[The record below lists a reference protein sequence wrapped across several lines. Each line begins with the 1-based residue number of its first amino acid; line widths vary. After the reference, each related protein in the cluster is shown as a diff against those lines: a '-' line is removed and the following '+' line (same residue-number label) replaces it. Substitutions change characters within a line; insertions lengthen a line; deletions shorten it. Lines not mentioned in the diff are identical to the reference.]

1 MIRQFEKYDI
11 DEVMHIWQNENIK
24 AHKFISEQYWKT
36 NYNYV
41 KEIIVNAELYVYVLK
56 QQVIGF
62 IGLNNNY
69 IEGIF
74 VDSKHQH
81 NGIGK
86 ALLNKVKENRNN
98 LMLKVYQKNTNAIK
112 FYKHNGFIKKEEN
125 IDKDTKELEYIMI
138 WNKN

>member
-11 DEVMHIWQNENIK
+11 DEVMQIWQNENIK

-86 ALLNKVKENRNN
+86 ALLNK
-98 LMLKVYQKNTNAIK
+98 
-112 FYKHNGFIKKEEN
+112 
-125 IDKDTKELEYIMI
+125 
-138 WNKN
+138 

>member
-11 DEVMHIWQNENIK
+11 DEVMQIWQNENIK

-112 FYKHNGFIKKEEN
+112 FYKHNGFIKKDR
-125 IDKDTKELEYIMI
+125 ILIKTQ
-138 WNKN
+138 KN

>member
-11 DEVMHIWQNENIK
+11 DEVMQIWQNENIK

-112 FYKHNGFIKKEEN
+112 FYKHNGFIK
-125 IDKDTKELEYIMI
+125 TEY
-138 WNKN
+138 